1 MQIVIKCDGSAR
13 CIYSEFV
20 DLRALG
26 QLAIARGSHVEP
38 DSDGKWIAD
47 MKPVNGP
54 VLGPF
59 IKRSDAL
66 IAEREWLE
74 ANWLLN
80 AK

>member
-1 MQIVIKCDGSAR
+1 MQIVIRSDGSAR

-20 DLRALG
+20 DLHALG

-38 DSDGKWIAD
+38 DSDANWIAD

-54 VLGPF
+54 ILGPF

-66 IAEREWLE
+66 TAEREWLE
-74 ANWLLN
+74 AHWLLN

>member
-20 DLRALG
+20 DLRTLG

-59 IKRSDAL
+59 AKRGDAL
-66 IAEREWLE
+66 DAEREWLE
-74 ANWLLN
+74 ANWLTN
-80 AK
+80 AE